1 MEHALSTEFIKA
13 VYYIY
18 KPDYYTKCLEA
29 PLVLSKDALVKIG
42 SKSYFNILKPD
53 NSLAS

>member
-1 MEHALSTEFIKA
+1 MERALSTEFIKA